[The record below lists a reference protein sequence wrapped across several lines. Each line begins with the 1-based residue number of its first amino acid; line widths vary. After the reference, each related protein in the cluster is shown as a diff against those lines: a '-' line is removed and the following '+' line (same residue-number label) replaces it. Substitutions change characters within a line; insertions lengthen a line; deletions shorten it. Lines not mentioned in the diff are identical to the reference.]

1 MQFTRRPRFQG
12 AEGWLAYVEGVAR
25 RIGGYGADGIFLDFQ
40 GFPEGWKCMS
50 RQHGYQPGDPEVFNN
65 GCANL
70 LRRARAAFRCAAR
83 FALTQYQSDLL
94 WYLDDA
100 FLSPLND
107 SMKLLT
113 FVHADHDARPRIGAW
128 LDGDIVDL
136 AAAGGLVDRG
146 QDAFPDSLRSLI
158 AAGPSGLATARRCLD
173 AAARSKV
180 GDGIRLPRDKVRLL
194 PPITD
199 PNVFFCVGKN
209 NKSHLEELVRNQ
221 LIKEIPKEPTG
232 FVKLNSVMVGDDA
245 AVIRPKGI
253 TTLDYEPELTFVI
266 GRRAFRTARHDASSY
281 IAGITLTNDLTAR
294 QVQKQEVASG
304 TRFWTSKNMP
314 GFGPVGPFII
324 TLDEVA
330 DPHNLWI
337 TCCVN
342 GEQRMRVHSG
352 DMIFRIGEV
361 LEHFSRWMPFEPGD
375 LIAMGAPAGV
385 AVGQPNAD
393 ELYLRPGD
401 VVEIAI
407 EGFAPLRTRIVDP
420 EEEGA

>member
-1 MQFTRRPRFQG
+1 MR
-12 AEGWLAYVEGVAR
+12 
-25 RIGGYGADGIFLDFQ
+25 
-40 GFPEGWKCMS
+40 
-50 RQHGYQPGDPEVFNN
+50 
-65 GCANL
+65 
-70 LRRARAAFRCAAR
+70 
-83 FALTQYQSDLL
+83 
-94 WYLDDA
+94 
-100 FLSPLND
+100 
-107 SMKLLT
+107 LLT
-113 FVHADHDARPRIGAW
+113 FVHEARDARPRIGAW

-136 AAAGGLVDRG
+136 ADAWGLIDPSHDR
-146 QDAFPDSLRSLI
+146 FPDSLRSLL
-158 AAGPSGLATARRCLD
+158 AAGPSALAVARCCLD
-173 AAARSKV
+173 AAARTQV
-180 GDGIRLPRDKVRLL
+180 GDGTRVPRDQVRLL

-199 PNVFFCVGKN
+199 PRVFFCVGKN
-209 NKSHLEELVRNQ
+209 NKSHLDEVVRNQ

-266 GRRAFRTARHDASSY
+266 GRRAFRAMRHDAMSY

-294 QVQKQEVASG
+294 EVQKQEVASG

-324 TLDEVA
+324 TLDEVP
-330 DPHNLWI
+330 DPHDLWI
-337 TCCVN
+337 TCRVN
-342 GEQRMRVHSG
+342 GEQRMRVHTG

-385 AVGQPNAD
+385 AVGQTNAD

-407 EGFAPLRTRIVDP
+407 EGFAPLRTRIVGP
-420 EEEGA
+420 EEEDA

>member
-1 MQFTRRPRFQG
+1 
-12 AEGWLAYVEGVAR
+12 
-25 RIGGYGADGIFLDFQ
+25 
-40 GFPEGWKCMS
+40 
-50 RQHGYQPGDPEVFNN
+50 
-65 GCANL
+65 
-70 LRRARAAFRCAAR
+70 
-83 FALTQYQSDLL
+83 
-94 WYLDDA
+94 
-100 FLSPLND
+100 
-107 SMKLLT
+107 MKLLT
-113 FVHADHDARPRIGAW
+113 FVHGARDAKPRIGAW

-136 AAAGGLVDRG
+136 AAARSLVDSSHGGL
-146 QDAFPDSLRSLI
+146 ADSLRSLI
-158 AAGPSGLATARRCLD
+158 AAGPSSLAAARRCLD
-173 AAARSKV
+173 AAARTKV
-180 GDGIRLPRDKVRLL
+180 GDGIRLRRDQVRLL

-199 PNVFFCVGKN
+199 PQVFFCVGKN
-209 NKSHLEELVRNQ
+209 NKSHLDELVRNQ

-245 AVIRPKGI
+245 EVIRPRGI

-266 GRRAFRTARHDASSY
+266 GRRAFRAARGDAISY

-294 QVQKQEVASG
+294 QIQKQEVASG

-314 GFGPVGPFII
+314 GFGPVGPCVI

-330 DPHNLWI
+330 DPHDLWV
-337 TCCVN
+337 TCRVN
-342 GEQRMRVHSG
+342 GQQRMRVHTG

-407 EGFAPLRTRIVDP
+407 EGFAPLRTRIVGP